1 MKENIRVK
9 SLKIE
14 NIKNVSHGYL
24 EFPDYSEEND
34 ITSNIIGLYGQNG
47 SGKTA
52 AVNALRIVQYLFGG
66 KSFDQFAPLMQVD
79 KLFYSINFEYDIF
92 TDDKTINVNYFFKY
106 NKLGGF
112 EEEISYKC
120 GNDKSSVIIN
130 DETFFANKI
139 FSPNVRHEDFG
150 VTSKQQIIEYLTQR
164 KYNREK
170 VRTSFFFDK
179 EFKNTIIKNL
189 KDEYYK
195 LIISIMPTYAEKNF
209 FIIENA
215 RNANLIASI
224 LMPIGLSFKDSMGEE
239 SYVDNHFSSGL
250 NQCNENL
257 MKAIRQGIDN
267 INKIITTLIPN
278 FKIDISIK
286 KEVTSPFGDKL
297 YEFELFAIRD
307 NMSFPLALESD
318 GIKKLISLT
327 SCLIHMYNHE
337 NVFVVID
344 EFDSGV
350 YEYLIGE
357 LLQVLEEGGKGQLLF
372 TSHNLRPLEILQ
384 PSDIWFATTNPE
396 NRYIQFKGI
405 KPNNNLRSMYF
416 RTIRLGGQ
424 SEEVY
429 SETDQYKIR
438 LAFAKAAMKNE

>member
-1 MKENIRVK
+1 MKEIIRVK
-9 SLKIE
+9 SIKIE
-14 NIKNVSHGYL
+14 NIKNVTNGYL
-24 EFPDYSEEND
+24 QFPDYSEENE

-52 AVNALRIVQYLFGG
+52 AVNAMRIVQSLFSGQ
-66 KSFDQFAPLMQVD
+66 SFAPFSHLMQVG
-79 KLFYSINFEYDIF
+79 KLFYSIDFAFDIF
-92 TDDKTINVNYFFKY
+92 TDDKIITVNYFFKY

-112 EEEISYKC
+112 EEKISYKC
-120 GNDKSSVIIN
+120 GNDKSTVTIN
-130 DETFFANKI
+130 DETFLSNKI
-139 FSPNVRHEDFG
+139 FSPISRHEDFG
-150 VTSKQQIIEYLTQR
+150 VTTKQEMMEYLTQR

-170 VRTSFFFDK
+170 VKTSFFFDR
-179 EFKNTIIKNL
+179 EFKNTIINNL
-189 KDEYYK
+189 KDNYFK

-209 FIIENA
+209 FVVENA
-215 RNANLIASI
+215 RNANLISSI

-239 SYVDNHFSSGL
+239 SYFDNHFSSGM

-257 MKAIRQGIDN
+257 MKAIKQGIDN
-267 INKIITTLIPN
+267 INTIITTLIPN
-278 FKIDISIK
+278 FKIDVKVNNESS
-286 KEVTSPFGDKL
+286 SPFGDKM
-297 YEFELFAIRD
+297 YQFELLAIRD
-307 NMSFPLALESD
+307 NMSFPLAFESD
-318 GIKKLISLT
+318 GIKKLISIT

-337 NVFVVID
+337 NVFLVID
-344 EFDSGV
+344 ELDSGI

-384 PSDIWFATTNPE
+384 PSDIWFATSNAE
-396 NRYIQFKGI
+396 HRYIQFTGI

-429 SETDQYKIR
+429 NETDQYKIR